1 MKFLA
6 KKANS
11 KIIEAGIVY
20 KVKSDN
26 TNLRNLLIEEQK
38 NYCAYTEKYLHPLD
52 QVDVEHF
59 DSSKKKTVDD
69 NYYNYYAVITTA
81 NKYKKD
87 KKYKG
92 ASFFDNRF
100 YQNSEELNARIG
112 FSNNIF
118 FEKNDNDA
126 EARDFIDF
134 LGLNH
139 PKLSDERSKHVQR
152 MKDHFSTSGYT
163 IEKIKEYFLKYKAE
177 LSFITALNVEFA
189 DDFTGL
195 LN

>member
-1 MKFLA
+1 MKFLTKRA
-6 KKANS
+6 DS
-11 KIIEAGIVY
+11 GILTTGIVY
-20 KVKSDN
+20 KLKGDN
-26 TNLRNLLIEEQK
+26 TNLKNLLVEEQK
-38 NYCAYTEKYLHPLD
+38 NYCAYTEKYLQPLD

-59 DSSKKKTVDD
+59 DSAKKGTIAD

-87 KKYKG
+87 EKYIA
-92 ASFFDNRF
+92 ASFLHNRF
-100 YQNSEELNARIG
+100 YQNEQELNVRIG

-118 FEKNDNDA
+118 FEKNENDV

-152 MKDHFSTSGYT
+152 MKDHFSAGNYT
-163 IEKIKEYFLKYKAE
+163 IEKIKGYFEKYKSE
-177 LSFITALNVEFA
+177 LSFITALNTEFGY
-189 DDFTGL
+189 DFTEL